1 MGFILKKLKNFITY
15 KKYILAAC
23 TLSLSLTI
31 PYISYATTQDNLD
44 DANQKLEELRQQQ
57 ADISSDMSDLVSQID
72 DINRSLTEIDE
83 KMQDLSDKIDDL
95 SMQKEEL
102 DKQKTEQYAAMKL
115 RIQYMYEH
123 GSQNALDI
131 ILSSQGLSDFL
142 SKSEYVT
149 QLSSYDRRMLEKMEN
164 IITQIAENSDELE
177 KDYASLDKLK
187 SESSRQSERL
197 NALLDSKQQEL
208 ASNSDDI
215 TKFEELALQ
224 YEQQLEEERIR
235 EAEEAARREQE
246 KNNSTSDTNNGSNNT
261 GGISNPGGNNYPPID
276 YTASDIDM
284 LAAIIEC
291 EAGNQSYE
299 GKCAVGSVIINRV
312 RNPRFANTIQ
322 EVIFAPGQ
330 FSPVAS
336 GRFAIVLARGA
347 DSACIEAATA
357 VLNGYINVD
366 CLYFHAYRGSI
377 DDDKLIIGD
386 HVFF

>member
-72 DINRSLTEIDE
+72 DINMSLTEIDE

-177 KDYASLDKLK
+177 KEYASLDKLK
-187 SESSRQSERL
+187 SRQSERL

-224 YEQQLEEERIR
+224 YEQQLEEDRIR
-235 EAEEAARREQE
+235 EAEEAARHEQE
-246 KNNSTSDTNNGSNNT
+246 KNNSLNA
-261 GGISNPGGNNYPPID
+261 GGNNYPHID

-347 DSACIEAATA
+347 DSACVEAATA

>member
-1 MGFILKKLKNFITY
+1 
-15 KKYILAAC
+15 
-23 TLSLSLTI
+23 
-31 PYISYATTQDNLD
+31 
-44 DANQKLEELRQQQ
+44 
-57 ADISSDMSDLVSQID
+57 MSDLVSQID

-235 EAEEAARREQE
+235 EAEEAAKREQE
-246 KNNSTSDTNNGSNNT
+246 KNNSLNA
-261 GGISNPGGNNYPPID
+261 GGTIIPI
-276 YTASDIDM
+276 
-284 LAAIIEC
+284 
-291 EAGNQSYE
+291 
-299 GKCAVGSVIINRV
+299 
-312 RNPRFANTIQ
+312 
-322 EVIFAPGQ
+322 
-330 FSPVAS
+330 
-336 GRFAIVLARGA
+336 
-347 DSACIEAATA
+347 
-357 VLNGYINVD
+357 
-366 CLYFHAYRGSI
+366 
-377 DDDKLIIGD
+377 
-386 HVFF
+386 

>member
-1 MGFILKKLKNFITY
+1 M
-15 KKYILAAC
+15 
-23 TLSLSLTI
+23 SLSLTI

-57 ADISSDMSDLVSQID
+57 ADISSNMSDLVSQID

-246 KNNSTSDTNNGSNNT
+246 KIT
-261 GGISNPGGNNYPPID
+261 
-276 YTASDIDM
+276 
-284 LAAIIEC
+284 
-291 EAGNQSYE
+291 
-299 GKCAVGSVIINRV
+299 V
-312 RNPRFANTIQ
+312 
-322 EVIFAPGQ
+322 
-330 FSPVAS
+330 
-336 GRFAIVLARGA
+336 
-347 DSACIEAATA
+347 
-357 VLNGYINVD
+357 
-366 CLYFHAYRGSI
+366 
-377 DDDKLIIGD
+377 
-386 HVFF
+386 

>member
-72 DINRSLTEIDE
+72 DINSSLTEIDE

-102 DKQKTEQYAAMKL
+102 DKQKNEQYAAMKL

-149 QLSSYDRRMLEKMEN
+149 QLSSYDRRMLEKMKN

-246 KNNSTSDTNNGSNNT
+246 KNNSLNA
-261 GGISNPGGNNYPPID
+261 GGNNYPHID

-347 DSACIEAATA
+347 DSACVEAATA

>member
-23 TLSLSLTI
+23 TLSLSFTI

-347 DSACIEAATA
+347 DSACVEAATA

>member
-215 TKFEELALQ
+215 TKFEELAIQ

-261 GGISNPGGNNYPPID
+261 GGISNPGGNNYPHID

-347 DSACIEAATA
+347 DSACVEAATA